1 MSGMPQRVDA
11 ERFVLGSI
19 LLDDAQYVQAAGALV
34 ADDFSLE
41 KHRRIFR
48 RMGDLSE
55 QGNRID
61 AITIYSELQKHGETE
76 SCDGLS
82 YLISLDEGIP
92 RIPNIENYVR
102 IVREASMLRRIIFAA
117 QNVMNEA
124 MEPSAIPEELLT
136 KLAAIATDLTA
147 SANAGSEIVST
158 AELVSTQGVDRLLGM
173 SRGEKSVSL
182 PWTRLDEAIS
192 GMQAGQLVVL
202 LAETS
207 RGKSSF
213 ALQVA
218 ASVARQ
224 GMAPLVWSL
233 EMPARAMFR
242 RLVTQI
248 SSTPLSKSSQLTFQE
263 RDAHR
268 EAVSFLGETPVYF
281 DTRSRSVPA
290 FVSSLHRLRRKAR
303 LGAGI
308 VDYLQ
313 RIPSN
318 KSLTRSQDVSENSR
332 LIKQGAMD
340 LGIPILVLSQV
351 DRISVKN
358 GGEIS
363 LHSAKESGDIEN
375 DADVLL
381 WIRAPE
387 FSRDPATSVKIH
399 VGKQREGP
407 VGFDIPMRF
416 VPTTQRFEEE

>member
-19 LLDDAQYVQAAGALV
+19 LLDDTQYVQAAGALV
-34 ADDFSLE
+34 ADDFSLD

-48 RMGDLSE
+48 RMGELSE
-55 QGNRID
+55 RGDRID

-248 SSTPLSKSSQLTFQE
+248 SSTPLSKASQLTFQE

-318 KSLTRSQDVSENSR
+318 KTLTRSQDVSENSR

-387 FSRDPATSVKIH
+387 FSRDRATSVKIH

>member
-19 LLDDAQYVQAAGALV
+19 LLDDAQYVQAAGVLV

-48 RMGDLSE
+48 RMGELSE
-55 QGNRID
+55 RGDRID

-182 PWTRLDEAIS
+182 P
-192 GMQAGQLVVL
+192 GQA
-202 LAETS
+202 
-207 RGKSSF
+207 SF
-213 ALQVA
+213 PQ
-218 ASVARQ
+218 
-224 GMAPLVWSL
+224 W
-233 EMPARAMFR
+233 
-242 RLVTQI
+242 
-248 SSTPLSKSSQLTFQE
+248 
-263 RDAHR
+263 
-268 EAVSFLGETPVYF
+268 Y
-281 DTRSRSVPA
+281 
-290 FVSSLHRLRRKAR
+290 
-303 LGAGI
+303 
-308 VDYLQ
+308 
-313 RIPSN
+313 
-318 KSLTRSQDVSENSR
+318 RSQPLPRPS
-332 LIKQGAMD
+332 QGHQCV
-340 LGIPILVLSQV
+340 P
-351 DRISVKN
+351 
-358 GGEIS
+358 
-363 LHSAKESGDIEN
+363 HS
-375 DADVLL
+375 
-381 WIRAPE
+381 W
-387 FSRDPATSVKIH
+387 
-399 VGKQREGP
+399 
-407 VGFDIPMRF
+407 
-416 VPTTQRFEEE
+416 